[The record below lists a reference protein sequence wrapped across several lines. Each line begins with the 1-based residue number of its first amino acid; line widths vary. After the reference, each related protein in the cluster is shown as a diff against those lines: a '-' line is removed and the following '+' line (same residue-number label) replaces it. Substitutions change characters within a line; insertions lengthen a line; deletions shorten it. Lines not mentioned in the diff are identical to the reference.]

1 MNKGAK
7 ALAILAFLFVL
18 GAFVFALISDFT
30 IFSDQIKG
38 FFGGIVG
45 AIVTF
50 IAGCVVWLITIIFV
64 FGIPLTQNE
73 GFWPLKWAA
82 NAFHDALSENP
93 LTESQI
99 STFTAIRIVII
110 LICALAFIL
119 AIIALAV
126 NRRPKAKG
134 AVALGILSILFSIF
148 GVLASVVMMKLIA

>member
-7 ALAILAFLFVL
+7 ALAILAFLLVI

-45 AIVTF
+45 AIVIF
-50 IAGCVVWLITIIFV
+50 ILGFFLWLISIFLV
-64 FGIPLTQNE
+64 FGVPLTQNN
-73 GFWPLKWAA
+73 GFWPLKWAS
-82 NAFHDALSENP
+82 NAFHEALSQNP
-93 LTESQI
+93 LSESQI
-99 STFTAIRIVII
+99 STFTIIRIAII
-110 LICALAFIL
+110 VICASAFIL
-119 AIIALAV
+119 AILALAV
-126 NRRPKAKG
+126 NHRPKAKG